1 LFGRDFTSVLD
12 LSPDELARTIDVALG
27 IKRDGSGPLLA
38 GRHLALLFEK
48 PSLRT
53 RVSFEVAMSR
63 LGGQALYLNAHE
75 VRMGER
81 EPIRDVA
88 RVLSHMVDGIA
99 ARTFAHATVTE
110 LAAWASVPVVN
121 ALSDVEHPCQALAD
135 LLTLRERL
143 GSLRGVRLTYLG
155 EGNNVA
161 VSLAYAAVLS
171 GMHFT
176 CASPE
181 GYGLPEDV
189 LALAATLPGGGTVQ
203 QTGDPH
209 EAVREAAA
217 VYTDVWASMGEEHL
231 LAERLE
237 VFRPYGLD
245 AAILASAPRDT
256 LVMHDLPAHRG
267 EEISDEVIESPRSV
281 VFDQAE
287 NRVHAQQAVLMQIM
301 ARPAGQ

>member
-1 LFGRDFTSVLD
+1 MYGRDFTSVLD
-12 LSPDELARTIDVALG
+12 LTPEELERTLDIALG

-63 LGGQALYLNAHE
+63 LGGRALYLNDHE
-75 VRMGER
+75 VRMGDR
-81 EPIRDVA
+81 EPVKDVA
-88 RVLSHMVDGIA
+88 RVLSRMVDGIA
-99 ARTFAHATVTE
+99 SRTFAHSTLTE
-110 LAAWASVPVVN
+110 LAEWASVPVVN
-121 ALSDVEHPCQALAD
+121 ALSDGEHPCQALAD
-135 LLTLRERL
+135 LLTLRERF
-143 GSLRGVRLTYLG
+143 GSLHGVRLTYLG

-161 VSLAYAAVLS
+161 ISLAYASMLA

-189 LALAATLPGGGTVQ
+189 IAHASTLPGGGSVRQ
-203 QTGDPH
+203 LSDPH
-209 EAVREAAA
+209 EAVRGAAA

-231 LAERLE
+231 LASRLE
-237 VFRPYGLD
+237 AFAPFKLD
-245 AAILASAPRDT
+245 VTVMASAPADA

-267 EEISDEVIESPRSV
+267 EEIADDMIESDHSV

-287 NRVHAQQAVLMQIM
+287 NRVHAQHAILLQLMSRSQ
-301 ARPAGQ
+301 

>member
-1 LFGRDFTSVLD
+1 VYGRDFTSVLD
-12 LSPDELARTIDVALG
+12 LTPEELERTLDIALG

-63 LGGQALYLNAHE
+63 LGGRALYLNDHE
-75 VRMGER
+75 VRMGDR
-81 EPIRDVA
+81 EPVKDVA
-88 RVLSHMVDGIA
+88 RVLSRMVDGIA
-99 ARTFAHATVTE
+99 SRTFAHSTLTE
-110 LAAWASVPVVN
+110 LAEWASVPVVN
-121 ALSDVEHPCQALAD
+121 ALSDGEHPCQALAD
-135 LLTLRERL
+135 LLTLRDRF
-143 GSLRGVRLTYLG
+143 GSLHGVRLTYLG

-161 VSLAYAAVLS
+161 ISLAYASMLA

-189 LALAATLPGGGTVQ
+189 IAHASTLPGGGLVRQ
-203 QTGDPH
+203 LSDPH
-209 EAVREAAA
+209 EAVRGAAA

-231 LAERLE
+231 LASRLE
-237 VFRPYGLD
+237 AFAPFKLD
-245 AAILASAPRDT
+245 ATVMASAPADA

-267 EEISDEVIESPRSV
+267 EEIADDMIESDHSV

-287 NRVHAQQAVLMQIM
+287 NRVHAQQAILLQLMSRSQ
-301 ARPAGQ
+301 